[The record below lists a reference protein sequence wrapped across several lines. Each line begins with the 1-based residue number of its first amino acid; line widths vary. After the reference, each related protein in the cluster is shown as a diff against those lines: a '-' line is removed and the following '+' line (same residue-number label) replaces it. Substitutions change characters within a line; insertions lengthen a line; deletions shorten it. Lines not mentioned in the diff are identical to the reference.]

1 MSIPRIA
8 KALNY
13 IDDDLVSG
21 AVTYTRQKRKWWK
34 NWRAIAACAAVV
46 VLIFGAIPF
55 LNNTNVP
62 IGSPF
67 VLTAYAAEIDN
78 TISAVEMKEGEN
90 IPVSM
95 FEADNGMRGFVF
107 SYAADDPEQPISVS
121 IINADQQFTVDEK
134 IETIS
139 GLEMESTQKYVFFI
153 PPQDEAGPYSLP
165 LTIHDEETN
174 TVALLTVV
182 IEQNEDGYTARIDE
196 LTTYERKE
204 AP

>member
-1 MSIPRIA
+1 MSIPRIT
-8 KALNY
+8 KAMEY

-34 NWRAIAACAAVV
+34 NWKAIAACVAVV
-46 VLIFGAIPF
+46 ALLFGAIPF
-55 LNNTNVP
+55 LNNGPAV
-62 IGSPF
+62 SPF
-67 VLTAYAAEIDN
+67 VLTPYAMEPDN
-78 TISAVEMKEGEN
+78 SLSAVAMQEGEN
-90 IPVSM
+90 IPVAM

-107 SYAADDPEQPISVS
+107 SYAADDPKQPISVS

-139 GLEMESTQKYVFFI
+139 GLEMDSTQRYVFFI

-165 LTIHDEETN
+165 LTMHDEETN
-174 TVALLTVV
+174 TVALLKVV
-182 IEQNEDGYTARIDE
+182 IEQAEDGYTARIDE
-196 LTTYERKE
+196 LTMYERKE